1 MAIIEVQPKD
11 PITLRVDVIDMGL
24 LHLLETRYV
33 VLIEQRDNDIVIE
46 LYKKQEL
53 WTTQAFWKYLPQW
66 AQPLEVGS
74 SLNIC

>member
-33 VLIEQRDNDIVIE
+33 VLIEQRDNDIVI
-46 LYKKQEL
+46 KKN
-53 WTTQAFWKYLPQW
+53 KK
-66 AQPLEVGS
+66 
-74 SLNIC
+74 

>member
-46 LYKKQEL
+46 LYNK
-53 WTTQAFWKYLPQW
+53 
-66 AQPLEVGS
+66 
-74 SLNIC
+74 